1 LRGLAQT
8 DVCATRQSGSLGW
21 VNGGRQIGSNRMLTF
36 STLTYEKPGMKLRLC
51 LLIGMLFSSAP
62 AFAQASKMDAEL
74 EALRAYCKSDIE
86 RLCPNVEP
94 GGGRIKECLMA
105 QKEQMT
111 VGCAQALQKLQK
123 EKKKP

>member
-1 LRGLAQT
+1 
-8 DVCATRQSGSLGW
+8 
-21 VNGGRQIGSNRMLTF
+21 M
-36 STLTYEKPGMKLRLC
+36 KPRLF
-51 LLIGMLFSSAP
+51 LLIGILCSSP
-62 AFAQASKMDAEL
+62 QAFAQESKMDAEL

-111 VGCAQALQKLQK
+111 VGCAQALQKLEQA
-123 EKKKP
+123 KKKKR